1 MSPLPWQMSYAAS
14 ADLENSELQTDVM
27 RFMAILAFCL
37 VAIFAIVQSIPL
49 QPAQSQA
56 PPPAETDVV
65 VELPAVVAPVSPAVE
80 SKEPEPVA
88 AVPVV
93 PQPTP
98 QVVPAAPEPR
108 QKPNPVSKPVAKP
121 LPVPRYTPKPQPA
134 RTEPPRQTDPEPT
147 PQPTPV
153 RQGLSLRFESD
164 AILRSLVER
173 RLVSLYAIAGDD
185 FYRMAVS
192 AGRVSFGAGAA
203 PAQFHEMVLETVPAD
218 VLSSFELQHGVAAR
232 QLTWGVTLPAATTS
246 QLRRFVRTNYQG
258 SLVITSEAG
267 LALAGSG

>member
-1 MSPLPWQMSYAAS
+1 MPWQMSYAAS

-56 PPPAETDVV
+56 SPPVETDAV
-65 VELPAVVAPVSPAVE
+65 VELPAVVAPVSQAVAL
-80 SKEPEPVA
+80 KEPKPVA
-88 AVPVV
+88 AVPAM
-93 PQPTP
+93 PNPTP
-98 QVVPAAPEPR
+98 QAMHPVPEKTPDPVP
-108 QKPNPVSKPVAKP
+108 KPIAKPVAHP
-121 LPVPRYTPKPQPA
+121 QYTPKPQPSA
-134 RTEPPRQTDPEPT
+134 RSEPARQTEPRPT
-147 PQPTPV
+147 PQAAPV

-173 RLVSLYAIAGDD
+173 RLVGLYAIAGDD
-185 FYRMAVS
+185 YYRMAVS

-218 VLSSFELQHGVAAR
+218 VLSSFETQHGVAAR
-232 QLTWGVTLPAATTS
+232 QVTWGVTLPAATTS

-258 SLVITSEAG
+258 SLVITAEAG
-267 LALAGSG
+267 LALSGSS